1 MFNHHRTE
9 TRERTNNTHYP
20 MLYNPNRQTIHCMPV
35 QNAPLPTPNQNQTQ
49 FPNHLNMNNTG
60 NSSNGLMDFWE
71 EQEQAIL
78 LHNKEMQKLNIN
90 ARLLNEQLFT
100 QHSRTRQ
107 FQEIEGNWTEQGTRS
122 PTTESK
128 QSTEEKTVEINRSQ
142 NERGKVTCEPIQVKQ
157 NCPTYEAREI
167 NSEAKTVKPGATK
180 DSTNV
185 AFKGDAK
192 TEHLRVHMNVEYL
205 QVECLEMKLIL
216 KRELTLFLKK
226 FREQY
231 GNIKGYKL
239 LLKSTD
245 VDGPF
250 LPNAKLDW
258 ESSNLSRDLSPS
270 APFDRN
276 AESKMKSELA
286 NVITNSLVKI
296 SKRDNHEKMLTQ
308 ASEVVFKISDTLF
321 KQPIPQFRNNFFRL
335 FNTQVMIPDKL
346 MDSLEIKDRVKIL
359 CYLFCKY
366 FRKREIQN
374 LYEPFLESVNFKKI
388 CPDSRS
394 KKSGSFDTQSSN
406 NKYGDTTGAFPPSF
420 ETGSSTNLNPLLE
433 NLPQDIK
440 ISELFEGSQ
449 NSCSNLAV
457 LRKVLILLIHH
468 SSLFDLYLHLKT
480 GTHLPNSFHS
490 EEISKMENILS
501 SQTLNENL
509 PFKISEN
516 LIYAPFSDLV
526 KMVSISKLQ
535 RFIALAN
542 VQFEEKQINRSV
554 ITKTNNTLLQFE
566 MTVFE
571 KENLFLAKFKR
582 KDERIKFVFK
592 SIRKQL
598 YNRFRNLFKGQLTG
612 EQIKTKFNQK

>member
-1 MFNHHRTE
+1 MF
-9 TRERTNNTHYP
+9 
-20 MLYNPNRQTIHCMPV
+20 YNPKRQTINCMPMQNIPV
-35 QNAPLPTPNQNQTQ
+35 QTPNQNQKQ
-49 FPNHLNMNNTG
+49 FSNHLNMNNTT
-60 NSSNGLMDFWE
+60 NPSNDLLAFWKNQE
-71 EQEQAIL
+71 EAIL

-90 ARLLNEQLFT
+90 AKILNQQLYT
-100 QHSRTRQ
+100 QNYETRQ
-107 FQEIEGNWTEQGTRS
+107 LQEIEGNWTEQGTPSQTIENR
-122 PTTESK
+122 
-128 QSTEEKTVEINRSQ
+128 QITEEKTVELIRSKT
-142 NERGKVTCEPIQVKQ
+142 ERAKVTGKPTQVKSISQ
-157 NCPTYEAREI
+157 TYEAKEI
-167 NSEAKTVKPGATK
+167 NSEARTVKPGATE
-180 DSTNV
+180 DSDNT
-185 AFKGDAK
+185 AFKCDAK

-231 GNIKGYKL
+231 GNIKGYKV

-258 ESSNLSRDLSPS
+258 ESSNLSRDISPS
-270 APFDRN
+270 APFDKN
-276 AESKMKSELA
+276 AQGKMKSELA
-286 NVITNSLVKI
+286 NVITNSLLKI
-296 SKRDNHEKMLTQ
+296 SERDNHQKMLTQ
-308 ASEVVFKISDTLF
+308 ASKVVFKISDTLF

-346 MDSLEIKDRVKIL
+346 MDSLEVKDRVKIL

-394 KKSGSFDTQSSN
+394 KKSGSFEKQYSN
-406 NKYGDTTGAFPPSF
+406 VTCRNNTDATPPSR
-420 ETGSSTNLNPLLE
+420 ETGNSRNLNPVLE
-433 NLPQDIK
+433 SLPQDIK
-440 ISELFEGSQ
+440 ISELFQGSQ
-449 NSCSNLAV
+449 DSCDNLAV

-480 GTHLPNSFHS
+480 GTLLPNSFDA
-490 EEISKMENILS
+490 EEVSKLQNILH
-501 SQTLNENL
+501 TRAFDENL
-509 PFKISEN
+509 PFKISKN
-516 LIYAPFSDLV
+516 LIHAPFADLV

-542 VQFEEKQINRSV
+542 VQFEEKQINRNV
-554 ITKTNNTLLQFE
+554 ITKSSSNTRLQFE

-598 YNRFRNLFKGQLTG
+598 YNRFRNLVKGELTG
-612 EQIKTKFNQK
+612 EQIKNKFNQK